1 MSEGGDFIMAKCM
14 DFAVRTVKL
23 RQYLKDTKQEFD
35 ISKQLLRSGT
45 SVGANMAEAQYAAS
59 SRDFIAKSTIAL
71 KECRESLYWI
81 ELLYKSDYLSDEGF
95 ESINSDCVEL
105 IKILTTIVKTSK
117 SNINRKD

>member
-1 MSEGGDFIMAKCM
+1 M

-59 SRDFIAKSTIAL
+59 SRAFIAKSTIAL